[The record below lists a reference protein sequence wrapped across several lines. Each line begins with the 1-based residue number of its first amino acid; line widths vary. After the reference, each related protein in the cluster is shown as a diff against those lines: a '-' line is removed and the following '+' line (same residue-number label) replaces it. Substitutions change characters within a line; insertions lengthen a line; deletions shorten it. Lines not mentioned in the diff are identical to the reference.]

1 MDSFRMAPT
10 IRTVDLVRS
19 WLGQALRATGAAVV
33 VPVAILVALSLTA
46 IGGSGLG
53 GLGAFSQ
60 IVSGP
65 RAAGSD
71 VTIDDSD
78 TEIGAAVTQLAAS
91 GTGALTAPTTG
102 SGGPV
107 TISPGG
113 GQAPG
118 GQLPGGGNGP
128 GGGDGPGGGIQPTPP
143 SQPPPT
149 SPPPGEPP
157 PPEPPGVV
165 DNVGQTVTDVTAGTP
180 LGPTVE
186 DAVDGLVEVCGRLGC
201 P

>member
-1 MDSFRMAPT
+1 
-10 IRTVDLVRS
+10 VDLVRS

-33 VPVAILVALSLTA
+33 VPIAILVALSLTA

-53 GLGAFSQ
+53 GLGALSQ

-71 VTIDDSD
+71 LVVD
-78 TEIGAAVTQLAAS
+78 TGDAEIGDAVTQLAAS
-91 GTGALTAPTTG
+91 TAPTGTTVTG
-102 SGGPV
+102 TGVPPGAGGGGGGAPRG
-107 TISPGG
+107 TLPPPGG
-113 GQAPG
+113 GG
-118 GQLPGGGNGP
+118 GGGGGGGLEPVPPGGG
-128 GGGDGPGGGIQPTPP
+128 GGGGGGGPQP
-143 SQPPPT
+143 
-149 SPPPGEPP
+149 PP

-165 DNVGQTVTDVTAGTP
+165 EGLGQTVTEVTGGTP
-180 LGPTVE
+180 VGPTVE